1 VPAKT
6 ILATV
11 LLLLGLALPLS
22 AAQSPPV
29 AFDWEIARLEGTPT
43 ENDYLLVL
51 WLEPAPGWYAYSHDP
66 GPTGQPTVAQVTLL
80 PSQERVQ
87 VLYPIGRD
95 IADMFEPGATVS
107 AYLDRTPLF
116 VPLPNYAPNQLHAE
130 ARIQLLL
137 CSKTSCFP
145 VRETIVIEHDLAD
158 SPPPPAQSR
167 PWWNH
172 YLTLVD
178 GTSQD
183 IRSVTDPVDESI
195 PEFNPRFFL
204 QGLEVKGLAK
214 AMLLAFLAGLLLNV
228 MPCVL
233 PVLALKVRAMLP
245 QGEQD
250 QAREN
255 RFRLH
260 NIFYSL
266 GVLTFFSV
274 LAALAAFAGMAWGEL
289 FQSPAALTVMTAIVF
304 AFGLSLLDVFRL
316 PFVPVGPKGP
326 VLSRS
331 ISIDGYLTGI
341 LATLLATP
349 CSGPFL
355 GGVLAWS
362 LFQPP
367 LVIAVV
373 FLSIGLGMASPFMLA
388 ALFPQAARLIPSPG
402 DWMVR
407 LEQVFGLVLMITTVY
422 LLSLLPADRVLRT
435 LLLLWFLA
443 AGAMLWGKW
452 TTLSQSTL
460 KRRSIR
466 GVALVL
472 LVLGLL
478 IGLRAPEVDVQWREF
493 EQAEFVRMLGQE
505 RMVVQFT
512 ADWCPNCKFLERTVL
527 REKNLSRWKERYGFV
542 AVRVDLTRENLP
554 GTRLLRELGSQSIP
568 LVALFPAEG
577 EGSEPLVLRDLF
589 TTSQFEEALSRAF
602 PQ

>member
-1 VPAKT
+1 
-6 ILATV
+6 
-11 LLLLGLALPLS
+11 
-22 AAQSPPV
+22 
-29 AFDWEIARLEGTPT
+29 
-43 ENDYLLVL
+43 
-51 WLEPAPGWYAYSHDP
+51 
-66 GPTGQPTVAQVTLL
+66 
-80 PSQERVQ
+80 
-87 VLYPIGRD
+87 
-95 IADMFEPGATVS
+95 
-107 AYLDRTPLF
+107 
-116 VPLPNYAPNQLHAE
+116 
-130 ARIQLLL
+130 
-137 CSKTSCFP
+137 
-145 VRETIVIEHDLAD
+145 
-158 SPPPPAQSR
+158 
-167 PWWNH
+167 
-172 YLTLVD
+172 
-178 GTSQD
+178 
-183 IRSVTDPVDESI
+183 
-195 PEFNPRFFL
+195 
-204 QGLEVKGLAK
+204 
-214 AMLLAFLAGLLLNV
+214 
-228 MPCVL
+228 
-233 PVLALKVRAMLP
+233 
-245 QGEQD
+245 
-250 QAREN
+250 
-255 RFRLH
+255 
-260 NIFYSL
+260 
-266 GVLTFFSV
+266 
-274 LAALAAFAGMAWGEL
+274 
-289 FQSPAALTVMTAIVF
+289 
-304 AFGLSLLDVFRL
+304 
-316 PFVPVGPKGP
+316 
-326 VLSRS
+326 
-331 ISIDGYLTGI
+331 LTGI